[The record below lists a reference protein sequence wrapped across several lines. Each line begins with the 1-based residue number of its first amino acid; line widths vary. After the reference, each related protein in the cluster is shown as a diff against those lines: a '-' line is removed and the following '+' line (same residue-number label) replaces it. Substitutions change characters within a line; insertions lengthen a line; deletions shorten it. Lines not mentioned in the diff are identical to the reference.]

1 MAGRDLFADRPSLP
15 SGRNLFEVQVESRIG
30 TDLPATQPQ
39 PSAAIA
45 SQPPAPI
52 AQPFTTTDPSEDI
65 GAAESLLIGL
75 GKGFTDIGRGVGLID
90 PETPLEKRAFEQLEE
105 RQPVSTFVGE
115 IAGQALPFVPL
126 ALGAELAV
134 PALAAKSALG
144 IGATQVARVAAQ
156 GLVGGAEG
164 AIIAE
169 GTGQD
174 PLAGAG
180 IGGTLAASIEAVS
193 PLAGRAVAAIFR
205 KVTGN
210 PPKGA
215 LVTPDGRP
223 TPELQSVLD
232 EKQISFDE
240 FTNEAVEE
248 LQKTAPAS
256 AEEATRQAFLESQ
269 GLTGAAAPTQA
280 QITRGADEFQA
291 QQEAAKTSTRVR
303 QVIESQEGVLS
314 SRFDNAIIDTL
325 GQSTSDTAPVIDAVV
340 TKATVLDKRIG
351 ELYNQTREAAS
362 GAKNIRFESLAS
374 QLRAKAPSNEA
385 TQGAVKAIT
394 GDLQAR
400 GILDENMK
408 VAGRISV
415 ETAEEARKF
424 MNSLF
429 DPQIPFRNEVIRGL
443 KESLDN
449 DVFRSAGDDI
459 FNQARKAKADFEKE
473 LSRAGISKFDKRK
486 TNLVRDLLENKIN
499 PDTFVND
506 VIRGKRYRAS
516 DLNQLKQYTQKEFP
530 QAWQDLRA
538 ETLQSIKDNAFKG
551 PIDAQGNQA
560 LTRAALESELKKIG
574 TQKLN
579 VIFEPRELQFLKD
592 LSKVA
597 ELREPVR
604 GTALGKGPSAQ
615 AIAKLEKTLKDI
627 PILGQLVD
635 FIDVDVAGRAVVK
648 AKPRQIEREVGE
660 LQRGLTTGA
669 AALAAPVAISQQ
681 NQ

>member
-1 MAGRDLFADRPSLP
+1 MTITVEAQGKT
-15 SGRNLFEVQVESRIG
+15 FEFPDGTNSDQIGLSVDEFFSKQAPAKQVDTIPDIS
-30 TDLPATQPQ
+30 PAEGVG
-39 PSAAIA
+39 SAEA
-45 SQPPAPI
+45 
-52 AQPFTTTDPSEDI
+52 
-65 GAAESLLIGL
+65 LLIGL
-75 GKGFTDIGRGVGLID
+75 GKGFTDIGRGVGLLD
-90 PETPLEKRAFEQLEE
+90 PETPLEKQAFEQLEE
-105 RQPVSTFVGE
+105 RRPVSTFVGE
-115 IAGQALPFVPL
+115 IAGQALPFVPI

-144 IGATQVARVAAQ
+144 VGATQVARIGAQ
-156 GLVGGAEG
+156 GLIGGTEG

-169 GTGQD
+169 GTDKD
-174 PLAGAG
+174 PLAAAG

-193 PLAGRAVAAIFR
+193 PIAGRAVAAIFR
-205 KVTGN
+205 KVTGKA
-210 PPKGA
+210 PTGA
-215 LVTPDGRP
+215 LVTPEGQP
-223 TPELQSVLD
+223 TPELQAVLD
-232 EKQISFDE
+232 EKQISFDD
-240 FTNEAVEE
+240 FTNEAVSE
-248 LQKTAPAS
+248 LQTTAPVS

-303 QVIESQEGVLS
+303 QVIEAQEGVLS

-340 TKATVLDKRIG
+340 TKATVLDKKIG
-351 ELYNQTREAAS
+351 DLYNQTREAAS

-374 QLRAKAPSNEA
+374 KLRAKAPSNEA

-408 VAGRISV
+408 VAGRIDV
-415 ETAEEARKF
+415 QAAEEARKF

-429 DPQIPFRNEVIRGL
+429 DPQIPFRNQVIREL

-459 FNQARKAKADFEKE
+459 FNQARKAKADFETG
-473 LSRAGISKFDKRK
+473 LSRAGVSKFDKRK
-486 TNLVRDLLENKIN
+486 TNLVRDLLEDKVN
-499 PDTFVND
+499 PDRFIDEV
-506 VIRGKRYRAS
+506 VKSKKYRAS

-538 ETLQSIKDNAFKG
+538 ETLQTIKDGSFKG
-551 PIDAQGNQA
+551 PKDAEERQA

-579 VIFEPRELQFLKD
+579 VIFEPREIQFLKD
-592 LSKVA
+592 LSKVT